1 MKKALLPLIFLSI
14 FASAKAFTIESVRFH
29 CDKDTVK
36 INNLLKNAIN
46 ENLSSPGE
54 YMTYFANQ
62 LIGTPYVA
70 HTLEGEKEYLTINID
85 QLDCT
90 TFVETLIALTRS
102 AMAKSPT
109 WYSYADNLE
118 KVRYHDGQLGDY
130 TSRLHYISAWIVENT
145 TRGYFKEITADIPRA
160 ENQIKSLNYMSQ
172 HRDSYPAMK
181 SDSIY
186 NGIKHLESGYN
197 MHMFPYISKHNLT
210 KKDVI
215 ECLKNGDIIC
225 LTTKIDGLDVTHLG
239 IIQYKGEKPH
249 LLHASSLKKEV
260 TIDKYDLYE
269 MIRNDRNCTG
279 VRVIRVSGN

>member
-1 MKKALLPLIFLSI
+1 MKKTFVTIILLSTCLML
-14 FASAKAFTIESVRFH
+14 KAFSIESVRFH
-29 CDKDTVK
+29 CENDTVK
-36 INNLLKNAIN
+36 INRLLQEAIKTDLSTPN
-46 ENLSSPGE
+46 EF
-54 YMTYFANQ
+54 MTFFANK

-102 AMAKSPT
+102 ALSKSPT

-118 KVRYHDGQLGDY
+118 KIRYHDGQLGDY

-145 TRGYFKEITADIPRA
+145 SRGYFKEITSEIPRH

-172 HRDSYPAMK
+172 HRDNYLAMK

-186 NGIKHLESGYN
+186 KGIKNLESGYN
-197 MHMFPYISKHNLT
+197 MHMYPFISKHNLT
-210 KKDVI
+210 KKDVT
-215 ECLKNGDIIC
+215 EALQNGDIIC

-239 IIQYKGEKPH
+239 IIQYKGDKPH
-249 LLHASSLKKEV
+249 LLHASSLRKEV
-260 TIDKYDLYE
+260 TVDKYDLYE

-279 VRVIRVSGN
+279 IRVIRVSGY